1 MPWPG
6 KLQRFKKEI
15 ENNPVVV
22 VLNDFKVKYNPG
34 GVLTSIARHEM
45 PG

>member
-1 MPWPG
+1 MTSASNI
-6 KLQRFKKEI
+6 KLQRLKKEI

-34 GVLTSIARHEM
+34 GV
-45 PG
+45 